1 MKNQKLEL
9 TWIGKENQPKI
20 EPRILIEDKDKSYG
34 DENTENMLIHGDNLL
49 ALKALE
55 DKFTN
60 RIKCIY
66 IDPQYNTGSAFD
78 NYDDNLEHSIW
89 LNLMKA
95 RLEILKKLL
104 ADDGAIF
111 IQIDDGEQAYL
122 KVLCDEIF
130 GRNNFV
136 NCIAIKMSPSSG
148 VKRRFADIKF
158 IKNKEYIL
166 VYKKNKINLTP
177 IYDTIDEYDA
187 NYTIFYNKEELCP
200 LNEKIVKIDPLYND
214 IKVKDYLKIDKIKK
228 FIMKNQ
234 NNIYRRHGHSKWV
247 NGNINDNN
255 LEYKKCNEMKSRSHI
270 WRVYNP
276 DNTEEFELIMNTG
289 SESKVGYERLEPISW
304 KIMNN
309 ELTLLRG
316 DFWDGY
322 ESDMG
327 NVSKEGKNKVKAFG
341 EGQKPERLLK
351 DIIESI
357 TEPGDYVLDSFLGSG
372 TTCAVAHKLKRKWIG
387 IELGDQCYTYCK
399 PRLDDVIDGEQSGV
413 SEKVHW
419 QGGGG
424 YKFYELAPSLLVKD
438 KFNNWIISENY
449 NGELLTKAICKQE
462 KFDYIEKSDS
472 YWKQGKSSENDYI
485 FVTTNYISIEY
496 LDAIH
501 EEMRNDESLLICCKT
516 YQEECEERYD
526 NITIKKIPQS
536 ILNNCEYGK
545 DDYSLNVNEVLEIDE
560 DE

>member
-66 IDPQYNTGSAFD
+66 IDPPYNTGSAFD

-177 IYDTIDEYDA
+177 IYDTIDEYDV

-424 YKFYELAPSLLVKD
+424 YKLYELAPSLLVKD